1 MKNLKGMTVL
11 LIVMVFLTACGGNAT
26 SKTDV
31 QEKENILRVGM
42 ECGYPPYNW
51 TQQDDS
57 NGAVE
62 IEGSSEFAGGYDVEL
77 AKKVADALG
86 KKLVVVK
93 TEWDGLPPAVQS
105 DKIDMIMAGMSP
117 TAQRAEVIDFTEPYW
132 VSDYV
137 MIVRNDSKYVNAT
150 SISDFKDA
158 KVTAQLNTVHYEI
171 IDQIDGVLKQ
181 EPMENFT
188 QLRVALQ
195 SGVIDAYIGEVP
207 EGKSVEAV
215 MPDFKMVKFED
226 GNGFVV
232 KDNENR
238 IAAGLKKGN
247 DELKTK
253 ANEVFSAITEEERQQ
268 IMDMAIKNQP
278 AMN

>member
-26 SKTDV
+26 SKIDV